1 MGVKFCGL
9 FDTWRLF
16 FFAYEEF
23 WKFFVFWR
31 RINGCASGIIFDRKL
46 VILFEVAFMKST
58 YDETES
64 QSAQQFR
71 RYIFRIVLR

>member
-23 WKFFVFWR
+23 WKFFVFRR
-31 RINGCASGIIFDRKL
+31 RINGCASGIIFWQR
-46 VILFEVAFMKST
+46 FGNSFRSCFYEVN
-58 YDETES
+58 
-64 QSAQQFR
+64 
-71 RYIFRIVLR
+71 LR